1 MRKWLLLVLLG
12 CAAHA
17 AQAEEF
23 TGKVIAVLDGDT
35 IMVTRD
41 GGAPVKVR
49 LAEIDAPEV
58 AHAGTGGMPPNSQP
72 AQAGGM
78 ESKQSLAELVLN
90 KQVSV
95 NVQTVDQYGRFVA
108 HLTADGKSVNEEQV
122 RRGMA
127 WEYSNYHSN
136 KTYIALQSEAQ
147 QARRGLWAQDG
158 PMPPWQWRK
167 LHAADTP
174 PAQPPQPITSAP
186 STGSYTCGS
195 KRHCAQMSSCD
206 EARFYLTHC
215 GVKSLD
221 RDGDGTP
228 CENLCGGRK

>member
-12 CAAHA
+12 CAVNA
-17 AQAEEF
+17 AYAEEF

-35 IMVTRD
+35 VMVTRD
-41 GGAPVKVR
+41 GAPPVKIR

-58 AHAGTGGMPPNSQP
+58 GHTGMGDAQN
-72 AQAGGM
+72 AQAGGV
-78 ESKQSLAELVLN
+78 ESKQSLSELVLN
-90 KQVSV
+90 RQVSV
-95 NVQTVDQYGRFVA
+95 NAQTVDQYGRLVA

-136 KTYIALQSEAQ
+136 KTYIALQSDAQ
-147 QARRGLWAQDG
+147 QARRGLWSQDS

-167 LHAADTP
+167 LHPTDMP
-174 PAQPPQPITSAP
+174 LPAQPRPSTTPAP
-186 STGSYTCGS
+186 STGNYTCGS
-195 KRHCAQMSSCD
+195 KRHCAQMNSCD
-206 EARFYLTHC
+206 EARYYLTRC

-221 RDGDGTP
+221 HDGDGVP
-228 CENLCGGRK
+228 CEKLCGGKK